1 MTPSDSAERD
11 KLVCLIEIAMMT
23 MPPDN
28 LTMDELRAI
37 ETIIQGA
44 IDRTS
49 RPVNN
54 VINLEDHRAAGRV
67 KLRPL
72 HA

>member
-11 KLVCLIEIAMMT
+11 ELVCLIEIAMMT

-28 LTMDELRAI
+28 LTMDELRTI
-37 ETIIQGA
+37 ETVIRRA
-44 IDRTS
+44 IDRAS
-49 RPVNN
+49 RPVDN
-54 VINLEDHRAAGRV
+54 VINLADHRATGKA

>member
-1 MTPSDSAERD
+1 MTTSGSTERD
-11 KLVCLIEIAMMT
+11 NLLCLIEIAMMT
-23 MPPDN
+23 MPPES

-37 ETIIQGA
+37 ETVIRGA
-44 IDRTS
+44 IDRAS
-49 RPVNN
+49 RPTGN
-54 VINLEDHRAAGRV
+54 VIDLAAHRAAGRA